1 MELTKDVLLAL
12 IPIIILNVAL
22 VIWCVID
29 WTKRDTFAYFQKYV
43 WLIFILFIQLIGP
56 ILYLLIGRKDAND

>member
-29 WTKRDTFAYFQKYV
+29 WTKRDRFAYFQKYV
-43 WLIFILFIQLIGP
+43 WLIIILFIQLIGP
-56 ILYLLIGRKDAND
+56 ILYLIIGRKDSDD